1 MITIIIFNV
10 FFSFMQIAG
19 LSVAVV
25 LFALMRQARAWEVDN
40 TVPSFLSCMEANFR
54 LPLPFFAATL
64 GPILVYFF
72 IDVRG
77 TEKQPS
83 LSSFLGV
90 SLACYLFATGAVALL
105 VYLCSAVLS
114 LAYSLQAWYFS
125 R

>member
-1 MITIIIFNV
+1 
-10 FFSFMQIAG
+10 MQIAG

-40 TVPSFLSCMEANFR
+40 TVPSFISCMEANFG
-54 LPLPFFAATL
+54 LPVAFSAVTV
-64 GPILVYFF
+64 GPLLVYFS
-72 IDVRG
+72 ISVLG
-77 TEKQPS
+77 TETQPS

-90 SLACYLFATGAVALL
+90 SLACYLFANGAVALL

-125 R
+125 RYSIFHGT

>member
-1 MITIIIFNV
+1 V
-10 FFSFMQIAG
+10 QIAG

-40 TVPSFLSCMEANFR
+40 TVPSFILCMEGNFG
-54 LPLPFFAATL
+54 LPVSFFFVTV
-64 GPILVYFF
+64 GPLLVYFSLA
-72 IDVRG
+72 VLG
-77 TEKQPS
+77 TERQPS

-90 SLACYLFATGAVALL
+90 SLACYLFANGVVALL

-125 R
+125 RYSISQGT